1 MGSNPIDAT
10 RSSQSITTLLFC
22 MIILG
27 IETSCDETSLALLE
41 ISQRKGQLFLNPIK
55 SIVTSQIKI
64 HAPYGGVVPMLSARE
79 HVKNL
84 PIIFQRLARETYGSS
99 KKLKTKVDLLAVTEG
114 PGLIPALLMGVNFSR
129 TLAWAW
135 EKPILGINHL
145 EGHLLSFLLPPKT
158 ENYQLSITNPEPHR
172 VQGHKPHVVY
182 GFQAIFPAICLLVSG
197 GHTQLIYLKKISQYQ
212 VVGETLDDAAGECFD
227 KGARILG
234 LGYPGGPVIAAEAEK
249 YQKQAAE
256 GITTTIRI
264 ALPRPML
271 NSHNYD
277 FSFSGLKT
285 ALLYSWQKLSP
296 IEKNKLRPAFAF
308 ELQEAITDVLV
319 AKTLKAAH
327 KYQVS
332 SIILGG
338 GVTANQRLREKF
350 QSVLKQNDKFN
361 LFLPPLEYT
370 TDNAMMI
377 ALAAFFH
384 WQKQSLRF
392 PKNSWQKVTAEA
404 NLRLS

>member
-1 MGSNPIDAT
+1 
-10 RSSQSITTLLFC
+10 
-22 MIILG
+22 
-27 IETSCDETSLALLE
+27 
-41 ISQRKGQLFLNPIK
+41 
-55 SIVTSQIKI
+55 
-64 HAPYGGVVPMLSARE
+64 
-79 HVKNL
+79 
-84 PIIFQRLARETYGSS
+84 
-99 KKLKTKVDLLAVTEG
+99 VTEG

-172 VQGHKPHVVY
+172 VQSHKPHVVY

-296 IEKNKLRPAFAF
+296 IEKIN
-308 ELQEAITDVLV
+308 
-319 AKTLKAAH
+319 
-327 KYQVS
+327 
-332 SIILGG
+332 
-338 GVTANQRLREKF
+338 
-350 QSVLKQNDKFN
+350 
-361 LFLPPLEYT
+361 
-370 TDNAMMI
+370 
-377 ALAAFFH
+377 
-384 WQKQSLRF
+384 
-392 PKNSWQKVTAEA
+392 
-404 NLRLS
+404 